1 MKAKRSLTSSFDQLM
16 KRRSSRDDIGVLA
29 TTKENS
35 LPNSSSFS
43 KVNKKIS
50 FFKRSKYAI
59 IITIFYTLISQAS

>member
-35 LPNSSSFS
+35 LPNSASFS
-43 KVNKKIS
+43 KVNREIS
-50 FFKRSKYAI
+50 FFKR
-59 IITIFYTLISQAS
+59 F